1 MTDAVPGA
9 TVKLRRSAAAEGQR
23 APKQERRPALRSARA
38 AAGDFLRRMWV
49 KADQDKIFFMA
60 GAIAFNILVAIVPLA
75 LAAIGIAGMILQQR
89 YQAEAGRRL
98 VELLLQALPPVSEAF
113 TNDIARTLNS
123 LVAKSGGFTTVG
135 IAVFV
140 WLATRLVGTLRTV
153 LREVFD
159 IHQDRS
165 IIAGKI
171 FDIQMVVVAGTLLG
185 LNVGLTIVL
194 NLLSQFSVD
203 VLGMP
208 AYRLRQNIVFPI
220 IAFVSL
226 WVMFLLMY
234 RYLPARRIQWRTSL
248 IAATFT
254 SILFELLKQAFAW
267 YVNNFAE
274 FGSTYGNFAFVA
286 IVVIYVY
293 YMAIVFIL
301 GGEVAQIA
309 ALLRIRRRQKERLG

>member
-1 MTDAVPGA
+1 VTEP
-9 TVKLRRSAAAEGQR
+9 LE
-23 APKQERRPALRSARA
+23 ALRSARA
-38 AAGDFLRRMWV
+38 AAGDFLRRVYV

-89 YQAEAGRRL
+89 YQAEAGQRL
-98 VELLLQALPPVSEAF
+98 VEYLLQALPPVSAAF
-113 TNDIARTLNS
+113 TRDIADTLGS
-123 LVAKSGGFTTVG
+123 LLAKSGGFTTVG
-135 IAVFV
+135 VAIFV
-140 WLATRLVGTLRTV
+140 WLATRLVATLRAA

-159 IHQDRS
+159 IHQDRN
-165 IIAGKI
+165 IIAAKI
-171 FDIQMVVVAGTLLG
+171 FDIQMVVVAGTLLA

-194 NLLSQFSVD
+194 NILSQFSVD

-208 AYRLRQNIVFPI
+208 AYRLRQNLVFPI
-220 IAFVSL
+220 IAFASL

-234 RYLPARRIQWRTSL
+234 RYLPARHIQWRTAL
-248 IAATFT
+248 MGATFT
-254 SILFELLKQAFAW
+254 AILFELLKQAFAW

-274 FGSTYGNFAFVA
+274 FNSTYGSFAFIA
-286 IVVIYVY
+286 IVVIYIYWVS
-293 YMAIVFIL
+293 IVFIL

>member
-1 MTDAVPGA
+1 MSGRGITFRDVP
-9 TVKLRRSAAAEGQR
+9 
-23 APKQERRPALRSARA
+23 A
-38 AAGDFLRRMWV
+38 AAGDFVRRLYQ
-49 KADQDKIFFMA
+49 KAEQDRIFFMA
-60 GAIAFNILVAIVPLA
+60 GSIAFNVLVAIVPLA
-75 LAAIGIAGMILQQR
+75 LAAIGITGLILQQR
-89 YQAEAGRRL
+89 YQAAAGERL
-98 VELLLQALPPVSEAF
+98 VEYLLQALPPVSPDF
-113 TNDIARTLNS
+113 TADVAEKLG
-123 LVAKSGGFTTVG
+123 LLLAKSGGFTTVG

-140 WLATRLVGTLRTV
+140 WLATRLVGTLRAA

-159 IHQDRS
+159 IHQDRN

-171 FDIQMVVVAGTLLG
+171 FDIQMVIVAGTLLS

-194 NLLSQFSVD
+194 GILGDFSVD

-208 AYRLRQNIVFPI
+208 AYRLRQNIVFPL
-220 IAFVSL
+220 IAFLSL
-226 WVMFLLMY
+226 WVMFVLIY
-234 RYLPARRIQWRTSL
+234 RYLPARRIQWRTSF
-248 IAATFT
+248 IAASFT
-254 SILFELLKQAFAW
+254 AIIFEFLKQAFAW

-274 FGSTYGNFAFVA
+274 FNSTYGSFAFVA

>member
-1 MTDAVPGA
+1 MTNPGHRA
-9 TVKLRRSAAAEGQR
+9 TMLRRRLAAALRPFGSPGESRRMLR
-23 APKQERRPALRSARA
+23 AARA
-38 AAGDFLRRMWV
+38 AAGDFLRRVWV

-98 VELLLQALPPVSEAF
+98 VEFLLQALPPVSEAF

-123 LVAKSGGFTTVG
+123 LLAKSGGFTTVG
-135 IAVFV
+135 IALLV

-159 IHQDRS
+159 IQQDRS

-208 AYRLRQNIVFPI
+208 AYRLRQNIVFPV
-220 IAFVSL
+220 IAFISI
-226 WVMFLLMY
+226 WTMFLLMY
-234 RYLPARRIQWRTSL
+234 RYLPGRRIQWRTSL
-248 IAATFT
+248 IAASFT
-254 SILFELLKQAFAW
+254 AVLFELLKQAFAW

-301 GGEVAQIA
+301 G
-309 ALLRIRRRQKERLG
+309 

>member
-1 MTDAVPGA
+1 MTESLPGA
-9 TVKLRRSAAAEGQR
+9 DVSLQPGAAAPQRR
-23 APKQERRPALRSARA
+23 APNRRRRTALRYARA
-38 AAGDFLRRMWV
+38 EAGDFLRRIYL

-60 GAIAFNILVAIVPLA
+60 GAIAFNVLVAIVPLA
-75 LAAIGIAGMILQQR
+75 LAAVGITGMIMQQR
-89 YQAEAGRRL
+89 YQAEAGQRL
-98 VELLLQALPPVSEAF
+98 VEYLLQALPPVSQAF
-113 TNDIARTLNS
+113 TRDTAQTLNS
-123 LVAKSGGFTTVG
+123 LLAKSGGFTTIG

-140 WLATRLVGTLRTV
+140 WLATRLVGTLRAA

-159 IHQDRS
+159 IHQDRN

-171 FDIQMVVVAGTLLG
+171 FDIQMVVVAGTLLS

-194 NLLSQFSVD
+194 NILADFSVD

-208 AYRLRQNIVFPI
+208 AYRLRQNIAFPI
-220 IAFVSL
+220 IAFLSL
-226 WVMFLLMY
+226 WVMFVLMY

-248 IAATFT
+248 IAASF
-254 SILFELLKQAFAW
+254 SAILFELLKQAFAW

-274 FGSTYGNFAFVA
+274 FNSTYGNFAFVA

-309 ALLRIRRRQKERLG
+309 ALRRIRRRQKERLG